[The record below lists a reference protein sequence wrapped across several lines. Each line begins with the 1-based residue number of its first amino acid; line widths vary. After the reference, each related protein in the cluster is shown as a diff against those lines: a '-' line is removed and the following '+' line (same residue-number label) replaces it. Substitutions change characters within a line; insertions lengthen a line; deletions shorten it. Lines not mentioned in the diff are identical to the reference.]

1 MLAAAPEVGGGKRND
16 GTSVRFRR
24 HTPNKKTPAQKAG
37 VQFMK
42 GE

>member
-1 MLAAAPEVGGGKRND
+1 MLAAAPEVGGGQRND
-16 GTSVRFRR
+16 GTSFRFRR
-24 HTPNKKTPAQKAG
+24 HALIKRTPAQKAG